1 MNILK
6 NSLLLISILIIAIGA
21 TSILTWLN
29 MTKSVNYGDFSTTL
43 LMTTETCGTLLGIIT
58 AGLMFTQGRFSQ
70 LASELTEKSPHYL
83 FEALSLEKLQSIAVA
98 SRALDKAFTQLATS
112 TNIAEEKQ
120 LYTRVSKKA
129 FLMFV
134 NLAVLLN
141 LRLRK
146 QGLPETGLVLSEMDS
161 NAYRVYRK
169 SKRKIKKEWQIFE
182 LVKQIVDVWERPSTF
197 FIERTAVEPGLEA
210 ELKSSL
216 AVLKMKEN
224 VDKSLADVHREVA
237 KAADDLDREIKKIS
251 KRLHEDQILQLL
263 PQMQQASALR
273 GRYFFLAIS
282 FISAPILINL
292 LVVPQLSE
300 MSVQFL
306 QPAVLITSVLC
317 LLGIIFLL
325 LYIYRILNV

>member
-1 MNILK
+1 MSILK
-6 NSLLLISILIIAIGA
+6 KSLLLVSILIVALGA
-21 TSILTWLN
+21 TSLLTWLN

-83 FEALSLEKLQSIAVA
+83 FEALSLEKLQSIAAA
-98 SRALDKAFTQLATS
+98 SHALDKAFTRLATS

-120 LYTRVSKKA
+120 LYIRVSKKA
-129 FLMFV
+129 FLIFV

-161 NAYRVYRK
+161 TAYRAYQER
-169 SKRKIKKEWQIFE
+169 KRKIKKEWQVLE
-182 LVKQIVDVWERPSTF
+182 LVKQIVDIWEKPSTF
-197 FIERTAVEPGLEA
+197 FVERAAVEPGLEA
-210 ELKSSL
+210 ELKSSC

-224 VDKSLADVHREVA
+224 VDKSLAAIHHEVA
-237 KAADDLDREIKKIS
+237 NAADDLDSEIKKIS

-282 FISAPILINL
+282 FISAPILMNL

-306 QPAVLITSVLC
+306 QPAILVTSLLS
-317 LLGIIFLL
+317 LLGIVFLL
-325 LYIYRILNV
+325 LYIYKILNV